1 MTNDNFNKIV
11 KDQLDYCRLLLCKKG
26 EEYTPDGTDRFEA
39 FKAAALLQGETPQ
52 QALAGMMAKH
62 TVSIYDLI
70 RSECSDLTIWN
81 EKITDHINY
90 LLLLKGLL
98 MDKYG
103 GQDE

>member
-1 MTNDNFNKIV
+1 MTTENFNKMA
-11 KDQLDYCRLLLCKKG
+11 KEQFDYCYSLICKKG
-26 EEYTPDGTDRFEA
+26 NEYTPDNNDRFEA

-70 RSECSDLTIWN
+70 RLGSSDLAIWE

-98 MDKYG
+98 MDEYG
-103 GQDE
+103 GQNE